1 MAKTK
6 ATKNVKLKDPAVLF
20 YPSDFMMEISYMTN
34 EEAGKY
40 IRVLCNIFFHGH
52 LSIDKLKRICGEELE
67 TILDMLSRD
76 DKGLYY
82 HERMEY
88 EMLKRQQFCESRSKN
103 ASSKS
108 KNEEGEAA
116 ANTENANVG
125 TIIPDC
131 PQIND
136 KKTVGTIVPDC
147 PQANDKKTVGTGVP
161 DCPKTKENKSEE
173 KKIYG
178 REQNILLTDKEYCAL
193 KKELGDRLEKR
204 MEDVS
209 LYIKKFGKKYES
221 HYALILSW
229 RDLDA
234 PSDRG
239 NAIINGDYSDIA
251 SLADS
256 DMELSTGQSGGF
268 VRKMK
273 NAGVK
278 T

>member
-6 ATKNVKLKDPAVLF
+6 ATKNIKLKDPAMLF

-40 IRVLCNIFFHGH
+40 IRVLCNIFFHGR
-52 LSIDKLKRICGEELE
+52 LSIDIIKRICGEEYE
-67 TILDMLSRD
+67 TILNLLSRD

-88 EMLKRQQFCESRSKN
+88 EMLKRRQFCESRSKN

-108 KNEEGEAA
+108 KKEE
-116 ANTENANVG
+116 
-125 TIIPDC
+125 
-131 PQIND
+131 D
-136 KKTVGTIVPDC
+136 KAEET
-147 PQANDKKTVGTGVP
+147 KTVGTGVP
-161 DCPKTKENKSEE
+161 DCPQAEEKKAEEKKPEQKKVEETKSEE

-178 REQNILLTDKEYCAL
+178 REQNILLTDGEYCAL
-193 KKELGDRLEKR
+193 KGELGDKLEKR
-204 MEDVS
+204 IEDVS

-229 RDLDA
+229 RELDNGQA
-234 PSDRG
+234 GR
-239 NAIINGDYSDIA
+239 NNVAINGDYSDIA
-251 SLADS
+251 FLANS
-256 DMELSTGQSGGF
+256 DMQLSAEQGGGF

>member
-6 ATKNVKLKDPAVLF
+6 ATKNIKLKDPAMLF

-40 IRVLCNIFFHGH
+40 IRVLCNIFFHGR
-52 LSIDKLKRICGEELE
+52 LSIDIIKRICGEEYE
-67 TILDMLSRD
+67 TILNLLSRD

-88 EMLKRQQFCESRSKN
+88 EMLKRRQFCESRSKN

-108 KNEEGEAA
+108 KKEEDKAE
-116 ANTENANVG
+116 T
-125 TIIPDC
+125 PD
-131 PQIND
+131 
-136 KKTVGTIVPDC
+136 
-147 PQANDKKTVGTGVP
+147 
-161 DCPKTKENKSEE
+161 TKEQKAEEKKAEEQKPEQKKVEETKPEE

-178 REQNILLTDKEYCAL
+178 REQNILLTEGEYCAL
-193 KKELGDRLEKR
+193 KGELGDRLEKR
-204 MEDVS
+204 IEDVS

-229 RDLDA
+229 RDLDNGQA
-234 PSDRG
+234 GR
-239 NAIINGDYSDIA
+239 NNVAINGDYSDIA
-251 SLADS
+251 FLANS
-256 DMELSTGQSGGF
+256 DMQLSAEQGGGF

>member
-6 ATKNVKLKDPAVLF
+6 ATKSIKLKDPAMLF

-40 IRVLCNIFFHGH
+40 IRVLCNIFFHGR
-52 LSIDKLKRICGEELE
+52 LSIDIIKRICGEEYE
-67 TILDMLSRD
+67 TILNLLSRD

-88 EMLKRQQFCESRSKN
+88 EMLKRRQFCESRSKN
-103 ASSKS
+103 ALSKS
-108 KNEEGEAA
+108 KKEEDKAE
-116 ANTENANVG
+116 T
-125 TIIPDC
+125 PD
-131 PQIND
+131 
-136 KKTVGTIVPDC
+136 
-147 PQANDKKTVGTGVP
+147 
-161 DCPKTKENKSEE
+161 TKEQKAEEKKAEEKKPEQKKVEETKSEE

-178 REQNILLTDKEYCAL
+178 REQNILLTDGEYCAL
-193 KKELGDRLEKR
+193 KGELGDRLEKR
-204 MEDVS
+204 IEDVS

-229 RDLDA
+229 RDLDNGQA
-234 PSDRG
+234 GR
-239 NAIINGDYSDIA
+239 NNVAINGDYSDIA
-251 SLADS
+251 FLANS
-256 DMELSTGQSGGF
+256 DMQLSAEQGGGF

>member
-6 ATKNVKLKDPAVLF
+6 ATKNIKLKDPAMLF

-40 IRVLCNIFFHGH
+40 IRVLCNIFFHGR
-52 LSIDKLKRICGEELE
+52 LSIDIIKRICGEEYE
-67 TILDMLSRD
+67 TILNLLSRD

-88 EMLKRQQFCESRSKN
+88 EMLKRRQFCESRSKN

-108 KNEEGEAA
+108 KKEE
-116 ANTENANVG
+116 
-125 TIIPDC
+125 
-131 PQIND
+131 D
-136 KKTVGTIVPDC
+136 KAEET
-147 PQANDKKTVGTGVP
+147 KTVGTGVP
-161 DCPKTKENKSEE
+161 DCPQAEETKPE

-178 REQNILLTDKEYCAL
+178 REQNILLTDGEYCAL
-193 KKELGDRLEKR
+193 KGELGDKLEKR
-204 MEDVS
+204 IEDVS

-229 RDLDA
+229 RDLDNGQA
-234 PSDRG
+234 GR
-239 NAIINGDYSDIA
+239 NNVAINGDYSDIA
-251 SLADS
+251 FLANS
-256 DMELSTGQSGGF
+256 DMQLSAEQGGGF

>member
-1 MAKTK
+1 MTKTK
-6 ATKNVKLKDPAVLF
+6 TKKTKLKDPAMLF

-40 IRVLCNIFFHGH
+40 IRVLCNIFFHGR
-52 LSIDKLKRICGEELE
+52 LSIDKIKRICGEEFE

-76 DKGLYY
+76 DKGCYY

-103 ASSKS
+103 ASAKS
-108 KNEEGEAA
+108 KKEDSEVKTSDTEEQKAEKPKA
-116 ANTENANVG
+116 EE
-125 TIIPDC
+125 
-131 PQIND
+131 
-136 KKTVGTIVPDC
+136 KK
-147 PQANDKKTVGTGVP
+147 A
-161 DCPKTKENKSEE
+161 EE

-178 REQNILLTDKEYCAL
+178 REQNILLTDGEYDAL

-204 MEDVS
+204 IEDIS

-229 RDLDA
+229 KELDNSA
-234 PSDRG
+234 SGR
-239 NAIINGDYSDIA
+239 NNITINGDYSDIA
-251 SLADS
+251 SLAS
-256 DMELSTGQSGGF
+256 LDMELSTELGGGF

-273 NAGVK
+273 NTGCA